1 MVATTSPLL
10 PPHHPPRRYCRH
22 VWPSSI
28 QQRAASGARRQLEP
42 ASPREE
48 SVRNHLTNHLHLS
61 GETWERALAAALSPP
76 PHWIQWNDRV
86 FKKRSPP
93 LVKGG
98 GLQCAVSA
106 PRSGAELLATGGQKK
121 PDTLRWRWLSV
132 VAAGPCT
139 RARRR
144 GSRAAGGRG
153 VQVWRSVRA
162 IEGRGAFPRVSSRH
176 TLSLQLQVV
185 SCLLCDSRGRRCS
198 SRRPRAS
205 WLPLMDSVG
214 CMSANLLIRPCI
226 KAPERGGTRAHTDT
240 QS

>member
-10 PPHHPPRRYCRH
+10 PHHHPPRRYCRH

-106 PRSGAELLATGGQKK
+106 PRSGAELATKK
-121 PDTLRWRWLSV
+121 PTRYV
-132 VAAGPCT
+132 GAGCLLLPPGHA
-139 RARRR
+139 RARGGGGRAPLAGEGCRCGEACARSRAGAHSPASRR
-144 GSRAAGGRG
+144 GILFCCNCR
-153 VQVWRSVRA
+153 
-162 IEGRGAFPRVSSRH
+162 
-176 TLSLQLQVV
+176 
-185 SCLLCDSRGRRCS
+185 LCDSRGRRCS

>member
-1 MVATTSPLL
+1 MRKRELSHPSRANLKKLAPACAPCAGGELRGSDLSAFEKKCNRAGRSFRGAMVATTSPLL

-86 FKKRSPP
+86 FLKRSPP

-106 PRSGAELLATGGQKK
+106 PRSGAEKKNPTRYVGAGCLLLPPGHA
-121 PDTLRWRWLSV
+121 
-132 VAAGPCT
+132 
-139 RARRR
+139 RARGGGGRAPLAGEGCRCGEACARSRAGTHSPASRR
-144 GSRAAGGRG
+144 G
-153 VQVWRSVRA
+153 
-162 IEGRGAFPRVSSRH
+162 ILFH
-176 TLSLQLQVV
+176 
-185 SCLLCDSRGRRCS
+185 
-198 SRRPRAS
+198 
-205 WLPLMDSVG
+205 
-214 CMSANLLIRPCI
+214 
-226 KAPERGGTRAHTDT
+226 
-240 QS
+240 